1 MLWWKHL
8 VIKLVLN
15 SHIFTHIH
23 CIPTKPDPSPQSE
36 MRARVGNLLQGR
48 SITSSSV
55 AFNGVAEKVHLTFDN
70 MKQRCRKN
78 LFAVLS
84 VSLKFLTNLL
94 KAMNDRHIFS
104 FRMNSGTLEMW
115 EKFAL
120 HLMKMDL
127 DNQILVDYRHR
138 RWTVNGVTTPSVSTA
153 LKTIRCMF
161 VLPHGDRSRLQLP
174 FSWEKHKLLTCDSL
188 HDVIFFKSWRF
199 EIFWLQKCRITTK
212 SGRVCR
218 LSVWM
223 WGHLQPTELSHQH
236 GHTIV
241 PHQSY
246 QIGGAHGRSTWT
258 VRWVVHFRV
267 LVTQTL

>member
-23 CIPTKPDPSPQSE
+23 CPSPQSE

-55 AFNGVAEKVHLTFDN
+55 AFNGVAEKVHLTLFDK

-78 LFAVLS
+78 LFTVLS
-84 VSLKFLTNLL
+84 VLSLKFLTNLL

-127 DNQILVDYRHR
+127 NNRILVDYRHR

-161 VLPHGDRSRLQLP
+161 VLPHSDRSRLQPP
-174 FSWEKHKLLTCDSL
+174 FSWEKHKLLTCDLL
-188 HDVIFFKSWRF
+188 HDVIFFKSWRYLRYF
-199 EIFWLQKCRITTK
+199 GCRNAA
-212 SGRVCR
+212 SLPNQGEFVVLVRVNVR
-218 LSVWM
+218 TPS
-223 WGHLQPTELSHQH
+223 
-236 GHTIV
+236 
-241 PHQSY
+241 
-246 QIGGAHGRSTWT
+246 AHRAFASTWAHDCTSSKLSDWWCPRT
-258 VRWVVHFRV
+258 VDLNSPLSGPFS
-267 LVTQTL
+267 

>member
-1 MLWWKHL
+1 
-8 VIKLVLN
+8 
-15 SHIFTHIH
+15 
-23 CIPTKPDPSPQSE
+23 

-55 AFNGVAEKVHLTFDN
+55 AFNGVAEKVHLTVTLFDK

-84 VSLKFLTNLL
+84 VLLKFLTNLL
-94 KAMNDRHIFS
+94 KAMNDRHIFT
-104 FRMNSGTLEMW
+104 RMNSRTLEMSW

-127 DNQILVDYRHR
+127 DNRILVDYRHR

-174 FSWEKHKLLTCDSL
+174 FSWEKQKLLTCDLL

-199 EIFWLQKCRITTK
+199 EIFVAENTASPNQGEFVACPECEDTFSPPSFRINMGTRLYLIKAIRLVVPTDGRPEQSAEWSVFVSWLHRRSKTFTWVNNPDSLCLLK
-212 SGRVCR
+212 
-218 LSVWM
+218 LS
-223 WGHLQPTELSHQH
+223 S
-236 GHTIV
+236 
-241 PHQSY
+241 
-246 QIGGAHGRSTWT
+246 
-258 VRWVVHFRV
+258 
-267 LVTQTL
+267 

>member
-15 SHIFTHIH
+15 SHIFTYIH

-127 DNQILVDYRHR
+127 DSQILVDYRHR
-138 RWTVNGVTTPSVSTA
+138 RWTVNGVTTPFVSTA

-174 FSWEKHKLLTCDSL
+174 FSWEKHKLLTCDLL
-188 HDVIFFKSWRF
+188 HDVIFF
-199 EIFWLQKCRITTK
+199 
-212 SGRVCR
+212 
-218 LSVWM
+218 
-223 WGHLQPTELSHQH
+223 
-236 GHTIV
+236 
-241 PHQSY
+241 
-246 QIGGAHGRSTWT
+246 
-258 VRWVVHFRV
+258 
-267 LVTQTL
+267 